1 MKKLMIAASLV
12 ALAGCSAN
20 PFKSDT
26 TQIKASSGANS
37 VPTWYLETPKDNG
50 VIIYASATGISDDMQ
65 FSMDKAM
72 HEAKVTLG
80 DKVGTLVSSETKKY
94 IGDNAAGALSRT
106 TQKTERVSKSGF
118 KNVNVSNY
126 IVQNKAI
133 FTEGSNYRTYVLLS
147 LNIEGAP
154 EPEPEV
160 TNDFTE
166 ADNSRADAALDK
178 L

>member
-1 MKKLMIAASLV
+1 MKKVIAATAIVL
-12 ALAGCSAN
+12 LAGCSAN
-20 PFKSDT
+20 PFKSET
-26 TQIKASSGANS
+26 TQIKASEGANS

-50 VIIYASATGISDDMQ
+50 FIIYATATGLSDDMQ

-126 IVQNKAI
+126 IVENKAI
-133 FTEGSNYRTYVLLS
+133 FTESGNYRTYVLLS

-160 TNDFTE
+160 TNDFSQE
-166 ADNSRADAALDK
+166 DDARANAALDQ

>member
-1 MKKLMIAASLV
+1 
-12 ALAGCSAN
+12 
-20 PFKSDT
+20 
-26 TQIKASSGANS
+26 
-37 VPTWYLETPKDNG
+37 
-50 VIIYASATGISDDMQ
+50 
-65 FSMDKAM
+65 MDKAM